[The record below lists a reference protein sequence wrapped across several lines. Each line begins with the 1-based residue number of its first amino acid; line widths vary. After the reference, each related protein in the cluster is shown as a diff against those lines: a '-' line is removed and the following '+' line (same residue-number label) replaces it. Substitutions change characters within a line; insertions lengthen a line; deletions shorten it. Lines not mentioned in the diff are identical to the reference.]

1 MLEQRDGEQEESKV
15 MLEVQT
21 CDGLWHLE
29 PFVGHNEKGWHVQ
42 SGLLRRT
49 GLR

>member
-21 CDGLWHLE
+21 CEGLRHLE
-29 PFVGHNEKGWHVQ
+29 PFVGHNGQRWHVQ
-42 SGLLRRT
+42 SVLLRRT
-49 GLR
+49 VLR

>member
-21 CDGLWHLE
+21 CE
-29 PFVGHNEKGWHVQ
+29 
-42 SGLLRRT
+42 
-49 GLR
+49 GLRHYATPMGNDA